1 MEPHVSSVT
10 MATPINSFER
20 KRPHDPQMSG
30 LHDLQMTGS
39 HDNNTADQPH
49 PPVSKRLCPS
59 PRKSGCVTV
68 IM

>member
-1 MEPHVSSVT
+1 MEPHVSNVT

-20 KRPHDPQMSG
+20 KRSQEQQMSELNDPQMSG
-30 LHDLQMTGS
+30 S
-39 HDNNTADQPH
+39 HDPPDQSH
-49 PPVSKRLCPS
+49 PPAPKRLCPS